1 MLPPPGENL
10 SKHGQLAHHMIYAK
24 RVCFVAVHEQ
34 APASNRS
41 GQAIAEERREAVLLQ
56 LTSDDA
62 IDEAD
67 SALSLGLG
75 LWPVF
80 CCVCVCLRDCC
91 EAKITPGPT
100 WRGLCKHSGQ
110 HETAKVLVQGFATL
124 GGVAMI
130 PRPRSNYGSSLL
142 SVGCAV
148 LPGPGNTDRLPHQR
162 GPELER

>member
-10 SKHGQLAHHMIYAK
+10 SKHGQLAHHIIYAK

-80 CCVCVCLRDCC
+80 CCVCVCG
-91 EAKITPGPT
+91 T
-100 WRGLCKHSGQ
+100 
-110 HETAKVLVQGFATL
+110 
-124 GGVAMI
+124 VA
-130 PRPRSNYGSSLL
+130 RPK
-142 SVGCAV
+142 
-148 LPGPGNTDRLPHQR
+148 
-162 GPELER
+162 